1 MGKVDCHTF
10 DAFQTELKNV
20 LETLKYAERK
30 FELKKRLDED
40 FSYQQLEE
48 DTLELI
54 EVLTNVKI
62 QRIKEEEE
70 QSIMYSFPGTG
81 TIREHYKLKWNFCTT
96 KFHFEKREVEFR
108 ITFNTS
114 EKVIKEKLNFL

>member
-10 DAFQTELKNV
+10 DEFQTELKNV

-40 FSYQQLEE
+40 FTYQQLEE

-70 QSIMYSFPGTG
+70 ESIMYSFPGTG
-81 TIREHYKLKWNFCTT
+81 TIREHYKLKWNFYMT
-96 KFHFEKREVEFR
+96 KFHLEK
-108 ITFNTS
+108 
-114 EKVIKEKLNFL
+114 